1 MKENLRAL
9 RLSVA
14 RCELEKRLKE
24 RTWRLGLL
32 RSIGI
37 PEGDWAARLF
47 NLDVYIDELRESLER

>member
-1 MKENLRAL
+1 M
-9 RLSVA
+9 A